1 MMHEALQRL
10 QSTVRRTMP
19 GGCRILSQPECAC
32 DLCRIDATQEA
43 WDALPWPTTG
53 TVEERLDKWRSAA
66 ELRIQW
72 LRAIGMDNDEI
83 LTELEVN
90 PPVDVQEEQMQL
102 DAALRLNRMESPQ
115 HLRKAVRK
123 FATETT
129 DDY

>member
-1 MMHEALQRL
+1 
-10 QSTVRRTMP
+10 
-19 GGCRILSQPECAC
+19 
-32 DLCRIDATQEA
+32 
-43 WDALPWPTTG
+43 
-53 TVEERLDKWRSAA
+53 
-66 ELRIQW
+66 
-72 LRAIGMDNDEI
+72 MDNDEI